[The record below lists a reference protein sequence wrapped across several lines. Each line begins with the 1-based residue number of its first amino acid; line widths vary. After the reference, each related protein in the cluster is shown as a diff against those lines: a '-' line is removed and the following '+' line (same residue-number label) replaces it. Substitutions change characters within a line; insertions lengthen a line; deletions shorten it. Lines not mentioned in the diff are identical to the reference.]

1 MTLDPTDGECV
12 TGLVKLLSQRSFI
25 EALDFVRSF
34 MAQNNVFTARLM
46 EVFVLY
52 KMGKFGEAIA
62 LFQECVMSDKSASR
76 EIFDIEPELLNINE
90 FVLLC
95 EE

>member
-1 MTLDPTDGECV
+1 ME
-12 TGLVKLLSQRSFI
+12 
-25 EALDFVRSF
+25 
-34 MAQNNVFTARLM
+34 QNNVFTARLM

-52 KMGKFGEAIA
+52 KMGKFNEAIT
-62 LFQECVMSDKSASR
+62 LFQGCVMSDKSASR
-76 EIFDIEPELLNINE
+76 EIFDIEPELLNITE